1 MLNTIYDCVTVIKAI
16 TLFPTLSD
24 GAKHTPNL
32 TMFHKYLDQDS
43 TNDDKNMK
51 EMVSSITR
59 TLHSAS
65 EGKAPP
71 RRLTRLISHCLMQK
85 KIELKINCH

>member
-1 MLNTIYDCVTVIKAI
+1 MLNTIYDMVVVIKAI
-16 TLFPTLSD
+16 TLFPTPSD

-32 TMFHKYLDQDS
+32 TIFHEYLDQDS
-43 TNDDKNMK
+43 NKNDKNMK

-71 RRLTRLISHCLMQK
+71 RRLTRLISHCLIQK
-85 KIELKINCH
+85 TL